1 MSEHKSTPHRL
12 RRMIMDGL
20 NISTIQ
26 NDDTKAEL
34 AKEYLANRRFY
45 AKTAIIITSLVCITL
60 TLAFIIFGNQVGEA
74 TIRACES
81 ACQSSG
87 SIMQEA
93 TAYRCTCIS
102 APSE

>member
-1 MSEHKSTPHRL
+1 MVL
-12 RRMIMDGL
+12 DGL

-26 NDDTKAEL
+26 ADETKAEL

-60 TLAFIIFGNQVGEA
+60 TLAFLIFGNQVGET
-74 TIRACES
+74 TIQACES
-81 ACQSSG
+81 ACQSNG

-93 TAYRCTCIS
+93 TAYRCTCIN
-102 APSE
+102 APTE